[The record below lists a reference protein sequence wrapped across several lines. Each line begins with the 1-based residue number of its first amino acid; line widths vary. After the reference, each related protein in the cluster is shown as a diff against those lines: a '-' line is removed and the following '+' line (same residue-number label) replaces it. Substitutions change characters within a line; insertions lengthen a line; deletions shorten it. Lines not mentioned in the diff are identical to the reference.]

1 MLRFRKFTA
10 QPHPM
15 HRLLLPCLLLC
26 CNLNLSAQTDATVEP
41 PTMLEVTVGG
51 QVKKIS
57 DGSAFDVNGTSVTAR
72 VSDVKTLATG
82 SVSFD
87 YPRHFGFEF
96 DGSTGGMRQWS
107 LDGNNVVLMLFEI
120 DGAGE
125 VKDFEE
131 GMAERFGKKNCKGS
145 DTSKRLGGQKLE
157 GRRLDITLAGTAL
170 TVDIL
175 KLPSAEGK
183 TNLLFVQD
191 TKTDAGGT
199 SDESTDTMQLMDRTI
214 KFN

>member
-1 MLRFRKFTA
+1 MSSL
-10 QPHPM
+10 P
-15 HRLLLPCLLLC
+15 LPCLLLC
-26 CNLNLSAQTDATVEP
+26 LSLNVSAQTDATVEP

-51 QVKKIS
+51 QVQKVS
-57 DGSAFDVNGTSVTAR
+57 EGSAFDVNGTSVTAR
-72 VSDVKTLATG
+72 VSNAKTLSTG
-82 SVSFD
+82 DVSFD

-96 DGSTGGMRQWS
+96 DGSTEGMRQWS

-120 DGAGE
+120 EGAGE

-145 DTSKRLGGQKLE
+145 DTSKRLGGQELQ

-175 KLPSAEGK
+175 KLPSTEGK

-191 TKTDAGGT
+191 TRTDAGGT
-199 SDESTDTMQLMDRTI
+199 SDESAETMELVDRTI
-214 KFN
+214 KFD